1 MLFWYFVTAVI
12 SCHFPIVGIILVS
25 PFVVFGLIF
34 LIGGIIYNIKLNK
47 EMKSWRNR
55 P

>member
-1 MLFWYFVTAVI
+1 MLFWYFVTDVI

-25 PFVVFGLIF
+25 PFIVSGLIL